1 MQPAGEHAAIWPV
14 RTCSGRPDWIDDFQF
29 IEDGVAI
36 LHRKEVIEEN
46 EVDFPA
52 HLPID
57 LQCFDSIFR
66 QDEAVVFEIEN
77 LPGTLEDVLVVI
89 DQENELALAFGI
101 ENESI
106 VRGAGVSR
114 DFAKRNLRGNVRA
127 SSGPWRTFSASRNRS
142 SAGARI
148 RVVMRSKMACEAREA
163 SSICSL
169 RASRFSAPPLH
180 RRAIST

>member
-1 MQPAGEHAAIWPV
+1 MPATANSLEASGARANEPGSLGVKDRANLLDQFFAGIRLRDETVQPAREHAADFGLFGE
-14 RTCSGRPDWIDDFQF
+14 SAAQDDPDLWIDGFEF
-29 IEDGVAI
+29 IEDRVAI
-36 LHRKEVIEEN
+36 HHRKKVIEED

-77 LPGTLEDVLVVI
+77 LPGTLENVLVVI

-106 VRGAGVSR
+106 ARGVGVGR
-114 DFAKRNLRGNVRA
+114 DFAKRNLRGNARA
-127 SSGPWRTFSASRNRS
+127 GSGR
-142 SAGARI
+142 
-148 RVVMRSKMACEAREA
+148 
-163 SSICSL
+163 
-169 RASRFSAPPLH
+169 
-180 RRAIST
+180 